1 MEQELVRL
9 YQQHGG
15 RGVPPSA
22 CDALVEQLLPY
33 WYTTERSHNP
43 TPVHNNKRDIEDLVK
58 EVWKRFYNLKVTAA
72 YCLSSV
78 SK

>member
-9 YQQHGG
+9 YQQHSG
-15 RGVPPSA
+15 RGAPPSA

-33 WYTTERSHNP
+33 WYATGRSHNP
-43 TPVHNNKRDIEDLVK
+43 APVHNSKGDIEDLVK
-58 EVWKRFYNLKVTAA
+58 EVWKRFYNLKVTGS
-72 YCLSSV
+72 CLSSV